1 MNEEQIQSKYQELS
15 QQLRDALATME
26 YSDKVIVIRDEI
38 KELQNI
44 CPHVNKNYALNH
56 KCPYCGKKI
65 GE

>member
-1 MNEEQIQSKYQELS
+1 MNGEQIQTKYQELS

-26 YSDKVIVIRDEI
+26 YSDKIKIIRNEI
-38 KELQNI
+38 KELQDM
-44 CPHVNKNYALNH
+44 CPHITKNYDLRY